1 MIPKEI
7 LKEVKR
13 IEIMSKGLVNEIF
26 SGEYH
31 SAFKGLGMEFAEVR
45 EYQYGDDIRTIDWN
59 VSARTGITHI
69 KIFEEE
75 RELTVMLLVDGSA
88 SGFFG
93 THEKYKNRIAAEIC
107 SILAFSAKKNNDK
120 VGMIIFTDKVE
131 KFIAPA
137 KGRTHV
143 LRVVRELLAFEPKS
157 EQTNIGQAVE
167 YFTKVTKR
175 HSTAFLVSDFQ
186 TGIDFE
192 KQLRVANKKHDVVS
206 ICIVDSMEKRLPNVG
221 IIEFEDAETGEII
234 MIDTS
239 DKEFRKKVFAA
250 SMHHEDEL
258 FTFFARNKIDFIEVS
273 TDKPYVEALA
283 KFFKTRERRKSR

>member
-59 VSARTGITHI
+59 VSARTGTTHI

-93 THEKYKNRIAAEIC
+93 THEKFKNRIAAEIC
-107 SILAFSAKKNNDK
+107 SILAFSATKNYDK
-120 VGMIIFTDKVE
+120 VGMIIFTDKIE

-143 LRVVRELLAFEPKS
+143 LRVVRELLAFEPES
-157 EQTNIGQAVE
+157 EKTNIAQAVE

-186 TGIDFE
+186 TRIDFE
-192 KQLRVANKKHDVVS
+192 KQLRVANKKHDVVAIS
-206 ICIVDSMEKRLPNVG
+206 ISDSMEKKLPNVG

-234 MIDTS
+234 TIDTS
-239 DKEFRKKVFAA
+239 DGDFRKKVFAA
-250 SMHHEDEL
+250 SMQHEDEL

-273 TDKPYVEALA
+273 TEKPYVESIA
-283 KFFKTRERRKSR
+283 KFFKSRERRKSR